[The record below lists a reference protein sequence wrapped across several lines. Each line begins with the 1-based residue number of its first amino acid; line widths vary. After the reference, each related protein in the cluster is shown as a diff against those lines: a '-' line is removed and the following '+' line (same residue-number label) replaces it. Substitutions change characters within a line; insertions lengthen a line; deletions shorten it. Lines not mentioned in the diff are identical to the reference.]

1 MADDP
6 QSHARFRDRTELLD
20 FLLEVAQLTSETLD
34 LDKLMEQVAA
44 VVQEVVPYDLFAIL
58 LYSEKQGGLRVRY
71 AIGHR
76 AAIVDKLLI
85 QLNEGITGAAASSL
99 EPILVGDVRN
109 DPRYI
114 PTVDAARTELA
125 VPMVARNRLVGVID
139 LQSTRPNAYTAADT
153 ALVQLIASRVAASID
168 NARLHRRVVRQNH
181 SLRTLAALAHSF
193 SSTLDLDE
201 LLNRIATTVRR
212 LISHDAFHVL
222 LVDPARGVLRSRF
235 SLRSGERVEL
245 EDIPL
250 DKGISGAAV
259 AAKQVIRVDDTR
271 TDPRYIEATPG
282 IRSEVAV
289 PLMVRDRVLGVM
301 DLESRRVGHF
311 TDDHVQMLALLAPLV
326 SNSIENARLYEEIAA
341 RERRAAENLRAAR
354 HLQEALLLRPP
365 PAVEGLE
372 IAVRSRAAEEI
383 TGDVWDF
390 FEQDDRRWVLTFGDV
405 SGKGAAAALYG
416 ALLNGLLRI
425 LAPRHRTPAALL
437 RSLNE
442 ALCQRKVQAT
452 YVTLLVLCWEPG
464 ARLLRM
470 TNAGV
475 FPPIA
480 CRNGKILKQ
489 RVEGVPLGLLD
500 DAEYDEVVFEAQPGD
515 LILLYSDGVHDQENA
530 AGEAYGR
537 GRLYSVLERYS
548 GEPAPAVVEAVF
560 ADLDAFTAGAPMT
573 DDQTVIAIRIQ

>member
-6 QSHARFRDRTELLD
+6 QRDNRFRDRAELLD
-20 FLLEVAQLTSETLD
+20 FLLEVSQLTSETLD

-44 VVQEVVPYDLFAIL
+44 VIQEVVPFDLFAIL
-58 LYSEKQGGLRVRY
+58 LYSEKQRGLRVRY

-76 AAIVDKLLI
+76 VDIVDKLLI
-85 QLNEGITGAAASSL
+85 QLNEGITGAAAASL
-99 EPILVGDVRN
+99 QPVLAADVRN
-109 DPRYI
+109 DARYI

-125 VPMVARNRLVGVID
+125 VPMVARKRLVGVID
-139 LQSTRPNAYTAADT
+139 LQSTRPNAYTSADS

-212 LISHDAFHVL
+212 IINYDAFHVL
-222 LVDPARGVLRSRF
+222 LLDRAGGVLRSRF
-235 SLRSGERVEL
+235 SLRFGERVEL
-245 EDIPL
+245 DDIPL
-250 DKGISGAAV
+250 GRGITGAAV
-259 AAKQVIRVDDTR
+259 ASKQVIRVEDTR
-271 TDPRYIEATPG
+271 ADARYVESTPG

-301 DLESRRVGHF
+301 DLESSRVAHF
-311 TDDHVQMLALLAPLV
+311 TDDHVRMLALLAPLV

-365 PAVEGLE
+365 PAIEGLE

-383 TGDVWDF
+383 SGDIWDF
-390 FEQDDRRWVLTFGDV
+390 FEQEEGRWVLTFGDV

-425 LAPRHRTPAALL
+425 LAPRHRTPSALL
-437 RSLNE
+437 GALNE

-452 YVTLLVLCWEPG
+452 YVTLLVLFWEPG
-464 ARLLRM
+464 ERLLRM

-480 CRNGKILKQ
+480 CRDGRILKQ

-500 DAEYDEVVFEAQPGD
+500 DAEYDEVVFEARPGD
-515 LILLYSDGVHDQENA
+515 VILLYSDGVHDQENP

-537 GRLYSVLERYS
+537 GRLYTVLERCS
-548 GEPAPAVVEAVF
+548 GAPAAAVAEAVF
-560 ADLDAFTAGAPMT
+560 ADLDTFTAGAPVT
-573 DDQTVIAIRIQ
+573 DDQTLIAIRIR